1 MGANYEVWLSDQNGV
16 RLALLQGWESLQ
28 WTRVENGVGQFALEF
43 PREKFDRDLLWGVDR
58 RVEVWRQPEGG
69 TLQLLR
75 VYFTRYLLQAESG
88 ESRIIVLKGP
98 DANDLL
104 ERRIIAY
111 DAASAEADKTATGAD
126 DMMKAYVDEN
136 LGGSAAAGRD
146 ITGFGFSIQANLT
159 AGVAVDKQ
167 AARRNL
173 LLVCQELAKASREQ
187 GTPLFF
193 DVVDATPTTF
203 QFRTYTGQRGIDRT
217 WPDGLNP
224 VILSTEMGNLRDPS
238 YEQDWRDEWSFVYA
252 AGQGEEAQREVVEVP
267 DAARI
272 AASIFNRREQLFDG
286 RNNSDTDA
294 LTDGGNSRLR
304 EGIPL
309 KRFQATLQ
317 DTPTFRY
324 QLDWDFGD
332 KLTAEYVGERFDVD
346 VAAVMGTVDGLGGE
360 VVQARLDN
368 ADQ

>member
-1 MGANYEVWLSDQNGV
+1 MSDQNGV
-16 RLALLQGWESLQ
+16 RIALLEGWNTFQ
-28 WTRVENGVGQFALEF
+28 WLRVSNEVGQFAMEF
-43 PREKFDRDLLWGVDR
+43 PREKFDRDLLWGLDR
-58 RVEVWRQPEGG
+58 RVEVWRQPVGG

-75 VYFTRYLLQAESG
+75 VYFARYLLQADSG
-88 ESRIIVLKGP
+88 ESRTITIKGP

-104 ERRIIAY
+104 ARRIVAY
-111 DAASAEADKTATGAD
+111 NAASAEADKAAAAAD
-126 DMMKAYVDEN
+126 DMMKAYVNEN
-136 LGGSAAAGRD
+136 LGAGAAAGRD
-146 ITGFGFSIQANLT
+146 ITGFGFSIQADLT
-159 AGVAVDKQ
+159 AGVVVDKQ

-187 GTPLFF
+187 GTAVFF
-193 DVVDATPTTF
+193 DVVDATTTTF
-203 QFRTYTGQRGIDRT
+203 QLRTYTGQRGIDRT

-238 YEQDWRDEWSFVYA
+238 YEQDWRDEWNYVYA
-252 AGQGEEAQREVVEVP
+252 AGQGEEAEREVVAVS
-267 DAARI
+267 DAGRI
-272 AASIFNRREQLFDG
+272 ADSIFNRREELFDG
-286 RNNSDTDA
+286 RTNSDTDA

-304 EGIPL
+304 EGLPVR
-309 KRFQATLQ
+309 RFNATLQ

-360 VVQARLDN
+360 VVEARLDN